1 MKGLVF
7 PALYSFPGAW
17 TASTCA
23 PSAFYSNLQGHGLL
37 GDTSV
42 PSGPP
47 PQAQSNR
54 EDRCGSTTETTE
66 RLNLTQDAM
75 EKLAEEPVMM
85 TQAWVPDSGGHPEK
99 SSRPVGTRDRKEQ
112 EWTS

>member
-1 MKGLVF
+1 MKPDGTAW
-7 PALYSFPGAW
+7 PARSPELPFVWIKPDGVVS
-17 TASTCA
+17 
-23 PSAFYSNLQGHGLL
+23 
-37 GDTSV
+37 
-42 PSGPP
+42 
-47 PQAQSNR
+47 
-54 EDRCGSTTETTE
+54 GSTTETTE

>member
-1 MKGLVF
+1 MLCSYSGGHVKPDGTAW
-7 PALYSFPGAW
+7 PARSPELPFVWIKPDGVVRA
-17 TASTCA
+17 
-23 PSAFYSNLQGHGLL
+23 
-37 GDTSV
+37 TS
-42 PSGPP
+42 
-47 PQAQSNR
+47 
-54 EDRCGSTTETTE
+54 GSTTETTE